1 MDSETELQNRQ
12 RAAEPIGALS
22 RLHGIAALLL
32 TAPAD
37 DVLWPERVRALAQRL
52 GELQQRAPDAVLYLL
67 YYAAVRKVERY
78 SSHHALV
85 CAATATACAQQL
97 GWHDADIRS
106 LACAALTM
114 NVSITALQDELVYR
128 ERTLTL
134 DQRLA
139 VERHPAQSVELLTTL
154 GVTDPLWLQAV
165 ELHHVD
171 PPVEPRLEELA
182 PGQRL
187 AALLRRIDVLTAKMS
202 PRNARRGMP
211 PTLALRDA
219 CLGGRGTADEIGLAV
234 ARALGAYPPGSL
246 VTLANGETAIVLRR
260 GERVNGPVV
269 ASLLGPDKAV
279 LDPPVLRDSTDSL
292 LHVTGPARVEEVRVS
307 IDHARLL
314 ALAATA
320 A

>member
-1 MDSETELQNRQ
+1 MDSEAELGSKQ
-12 RAAEPIGALS
+12 RAAELIGALS
-22 RLHGIAALLL
+22 RLHGIATLLL

-37 DVLWPERVRALAQRL
+37 DALWSERVRALAQKL
-52 GELQQRAPDAVLYLL
+52 GELQLGEPDAVLYLL

-85 CAATATACAQQL
+85 CAATAAACAQQL
-97 GWHDADIRS
+97 GWDEADIRS

-139 VERHPAQSVELLTTL
+139 IERHPAQSVELLTTL
-154 GVTDPLWLQAV
+154 GVTDSLWLQAV

-171 PPVEPRLEELA
+171 PPVESKLEDMA

-187 AALLRRIDVLTAKMS
+187 GALLRRVDVLTAKLS
-202 PRNARRGMP
+202 PRNARKGMA

-219 CLGGRGTADEIGLAV
+219 YLGGRGTADAIGLAII
-234 ARALGAYPPGSL
+234 RALGAYPPGSL
-246 VTLANGETAIVLRR
+246 VTLTNGEIAIVLRR
-260 GERVNGPVV
+260 GERANGPVV

-279 LDPPVLRDSTDSL
+279 LVPPALRDSTDSL
-292 LHVTGPARVEEVRVS
+292 LQVKGPARIEDARLP
-307 IDHARLL
+307 IDHVRLL

-320 A
+320 V

>member
-1 MDSETELQNRQ
+1 MNRPTDRAMDSETELQKRQ
-12 RAAEPIGALS
+12 RAADPIGALS

-211 PTLALRDA
+211 PTLAPAAPQTRS
-219 CLGGRGTADEIGLAV
+219 
-234 ARALGAYPPGSL
+234 GSL
-246 VTLANGETAIVLRR
+246 
-260 GERVNGPVV
+260 
-269 ASLLGPDKAV
+269 LLGPSVRTHQAV
-279 LDPPVLRDSTDSL
+279 SSPWRTAKRPSCCAEGSGSTDRSS
-292 LHVTGPARVEEVRVS
+292 PACL
-307 IDHARLL
+307 ARTRPCSTRPCCVIPP
-314 ALAATA
+314 TA
-320 A
+320 CCT